1 MQRLVNC
8 KVDYKDTNGGQ
19 ESVRVSEI
27 SGVKG
32 FPHLRKMTLLIRLNS
47 CNYEI

>member
-8 KVDYKDTNGGQ
+8 KVDYKDTNGSE

-32 FPHLRKMTLLIRLNS
+32 FPHFRSVCHKK
-47 CNYEI
+47 